1 MLKGEI
7 DIYPEYTGTGWLF
20 VPKKE
25 LIRDPIKLY
34 EGVKKEYSSK
44 YGIKWLGLYGFNDTY
59 ALVIKKSVADKLNIN
74 TYSDL
79 AKNSDSLK
87 FGAEPDFYEREV
99 GYKGLQKEYGF
110 NFKNK
115 TELDIGLKFENVE
128 KSYENGIKIIDDL
141 NFTIH
146 SEEFITLIGKSG
158 CGKTTMLKL
167 INGLIKPDSGKI
179 FISGKEI
186 NQWDIIQLRRSIG
199 YVIQQ
204 TGLFP
209 HMSIEDNIG
218 YVLNIKKVAKEE
230 RAKQAKELIELVGLS
245 SEYLKKYPRELS
257 GGQNQ
262 RVGVARALASNPDI
276 ILMDEPFGAVDDITR
291 RVLQEEILKIQER
304 LKKTIVFV
312 THDIDEAF
320 KLGSRIVL
328 FDDGKIVQ
336 KGNRKEMIFNPKNKF
351 VEDFFGSKNFTAYLN
366 VTPISEVMIT
376 GSEEKNIPSVKE
388 ESSLMEGIKI
398 LFNYGLESIAV
409 EDKTGKIVGMFSLKH
424 IKESI

>member
-1 MLKGEI
+1 M
-7 DIYPEYTGTGWLF
+7 
-20 VPKKE
+20 E
-25 LIRDPIKLY
+25 LI
-34 EGVKKEYSSK
+34 
-44 YGIKWLGLYGFNDTY
+44 
-59 ALVIKKSVADKLNIN
+59 
-74 TYSDL
+74 
-79 AKNSDSLK
+79 
-87 FGAEPDFYEREV
+87 
-99 GYKGLQKEYGF
+99 
-110 NFKNK
+110 
-115 TELDIGLKFENVE
+115 KFENVE
-128 KSYENGIKIIDDL
+128 KSYKNGIKVIDNL

-204 TGLFP
+204 IGLFP

-218 YVLNIKKVAKEE
+218 YVLNIKKVSKEE
-230 RAKQAKELIELVGLS
+230 RVKKASELIELVGLS

-262 RVGVARALASNPDI
+262 RVGVARALASNPEI

-291 RVLQEEILKIQER
+291 RVLQEEILKLNEK
-304 LKKTIVFV
+304 LKKTVVFV

-320 KLGSRIVL
+320 RLGSRIVL
-328 FDDGKIVQ
+328 FDKGKIVQ
-336 KGNRKEMIFNPKNKF
+336 QGNRKEMIFNPKNKF
-351 VEDFFGSKNFTAYLN
+351 VEDFFGTKNFTAYLN
-366 VTPISEVMIT
+366 VTLVKDVMMPAF
-376 GSEEKNIPSVKE
+376 EEKSIPRVNE

-398 LFNYGLESIAV
+398 LFNYGLDHIAV
-409 EDKTGKIVGMFSLKH
+409 EDKTGKIVGMFSLKY
-424 IKESI
+424 IKDRI